1 MKTKEQIKNCLSSE
15 LSNLMYEFEFGSL
28 TKEELIRYVS
38 TMLIDAEV
46 DSEMI
51 VSVIDKLG
59 EEGKEVAHEIKVDVG
74 W

>member
-1 MKTKEQIKNCLSSE
+1 
-15 LSNLMYEFEFGSL
+15 MYEFEFGSL